1 MFLSIIFNNNKIH
14 LKIELYSYLL
24 YIGKETYSIWNIIKN
39 VYKSLIFMN
48 FCSFNVFLNLCKSK
62 KNLLKN
68 CLWDELDAL
77 ALPSP
82 TDDVLLHL

>member
-1 MFLSIIFNNNKIH
+1 
-14 LKIELYSYLL
+14 
-24 YIGKETYSIWNIIKN
+24 
-39 VYKSLIFMN
+39 MN